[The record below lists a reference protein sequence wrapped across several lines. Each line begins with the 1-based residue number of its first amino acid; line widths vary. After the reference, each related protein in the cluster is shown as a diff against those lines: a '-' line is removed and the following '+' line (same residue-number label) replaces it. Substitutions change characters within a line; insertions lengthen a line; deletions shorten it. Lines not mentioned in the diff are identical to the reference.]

1 MLLDS
6 SGPED
11 SFLFRPVCAVKRL
24 KKQGG
29 KAGCR
34 KEIGDLSFSLLIFVV
49 FPALELQEFKPVP
62 P

>member
-34 KEIGDLSFSLLIFVV
+34 N
-49 FPALELQEFKPVP
+49 
-62 P
+62 